1 MTFRRYAWCIIEKH
15 EHCNVVY
22 KNIRRFLSVLRFSI
36 RSNSDVVHEVPGYF
50 KYFLF
55 SNAKHVLK
63 RIKNQYY
70 TQILFF
76 NNNEDFLIFNEDFK
90 HNIF

>member
-1 MTFRRYAWCIIEKH
+1 M
-15 EHCNVVY
+15 
-22 KNIRRFLSVLRFSI
+22 NIVMLSIKTSGDFYLFYDFPYGRILMLFM
-36 RSNSDVVHEVPGYF
+36 EVPGYF

-76 NNNEDFLIFNEDFK
+76 NNNDDFLIFNEDFK